1 MLSGA
6 VVVAG
11 APATEPAV
19 AVETPPF
26 EPVPLREPPE
36 PPGVAEPPEPPEPSE
51 PPVESGGVDAVGQA
65 LGAGVAF
72 SSGIT
77 RVTLDSFPV
86 VVEVE
91 LGHGSAWAAPAK
103 GLTIAL
109 TTIAAPRPARIARS
123 ENVTWRPA
131 LR

>member
-6 VVVAG
+6 VAVAG
-11 APATEPAV
+11 APATEPDV

-26 EPVPLREPPE
+26 VPVPLE
-36 PPGVAEPPEPPEPSE
+36 EPPEPPEPPEAPE

-65 LGAGVAF
+65 LGAGVAV

>member
-6 VVVAG
+6 VAVAG
-11 APATEPAV
+11 GPATEPGA

-26 EPVPLREPPE
+26 VLVPLEEPPE
-36 PPGVAEPPEPPEPSE
+36 PPELAEPPEPSE

-86 VVEVE
+86 VVEVDV
-91 LGHGSAWAAPAK
+91 GHGSAWAALTK
-103 GLTIAL
+103 GLSIAL
-109 TTIAAPRPARIARS
+109 TTIAAPKPARMARG

>member
-6 VVVAG
+6 VAVAG
-11 APATEPAV
+11 APATEPDV

-26 EPVPLREPPE
+26 VPVPLE
-36 PPGVAEPPEPPEPSE
+36 EPPEPPEPPEAPE

-65 LGAGVAF
+65 LGAGVAV

-103 GLTIAL
+103 GLSIAL
-109 TTIAAPRPARIARS
+109 TTIAAPKPARIARG